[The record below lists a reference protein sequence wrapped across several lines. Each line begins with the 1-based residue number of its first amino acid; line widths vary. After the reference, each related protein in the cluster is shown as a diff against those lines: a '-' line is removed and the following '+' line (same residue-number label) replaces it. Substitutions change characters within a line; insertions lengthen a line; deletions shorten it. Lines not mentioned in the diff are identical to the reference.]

1 MPLSVNTYCKCSW
14 LSTGKAGNT
23 IKTGEHQL
31 SLSQQEN
38 GNYPRLTQELNDNN
52 YLAPLLNTHRHLQQ
66 PVPRINVQ
74 NVDAPPRVPPTP
86 LMPNVQLRRLEQNQL
101 QLRHIRHRQE
111 QERLQRL
118 CLEEERQ
125 RWEQQRALERQRREL
140 LQLQLQQQQQE
151 HRLRRQLL
159 QRQLEMEQQ
168 QRLKQQSQV
177 KGQPCL
183 RSPSSGLCTIYEAM
197 ETSEEEEEDAENQST
212 SNQGSPNQIGH
223 SIPTE
228 LPLRMANGNLRRPPP
243 QELDWNTKLDMVQQL
258 INQAMLL
265 TGENGCPPLL
275 YLPGQGGGI
284 LSPLESSLWPHIMSH
299 FDCSTATVA
308 SVSSYS
314 PSSQA
319 SSPQG
324 DWTVVELE
332 TDHWV
337 SEHH

>member
-1 MPLSVNTYCKCSW
+1 
-14 LSTGKAGNT
+14 
-23 IKTGEHQL
+23 
-31 SLSQQEN
+31 
-38 GNYPRLTQELNDNN
+38 
-52 YLAPLLNTHRHLQQ
+52 
-66 PVPRINVQ
+66 
-74 NVDAPPRVPPTP
+74 
-86 LMPNVQLRRLEQNQL
+86 MPNVQLRRLEQHQL
-101 QLRHIRHRQE
+101 QLRHIRQRQE
-111 QERLQRL
+111 HERLQRL

-125 RWEQQRALERQRREL
+125 RQEQQRALERQRREL

-177 KGQPCL
+177 KGQVKGQPSL
-183 RSPSSGLCTIYEAM
+183 LSPSSGLCTIYEAM
-197 ETSEEEEEDAENQST
+197 ETSEEEEEDAENEST
-212 SNQGSPNQIGH
+212 GSPNQTSH
-223 SIPTE
+223 SIPTD
-228 LPLRMANGNLRRPPP
+228 LPLRVANGNLRRPPP

-258 INQAMLL
+258 INQALL
-265 TGENGCPPLL
+265 LAGEDGCPPLL

-299 FDCSTATVA
+299 FDSAATVA

-314 PSSQA
+314 PSSQT

-332 TDHWV
+332 T
-337 SEHH
+337 HH

>member
-1 MPLSVNTYCKCSW
+1 MMLA
-14 LSTGKAGNT
+14 GKAGNT
-23 IKTGEHQL
+23 IQTGEHQL

-52 YLAPLLNTHRHLQQ
+52 YLAALPNTHRQLQQ
-66 PVPRINVQ
+66 PLPRINVQ
-74 NVDAPPRVPPTP
+74 HVDAPPRVPLPP
-86 LMPNVQLRRLEQNQL
+86 LM
-101 QLRHIRHRQE
+101 QLRHIRQRQE

-125 RWEQQRALERQRREL
+125 RKEQQRALERQRREL
-140 LQLQLQQQQQE
+140 LQLQLQQQKQE

-183 RSPSSGLCTIYEAM
+183 LSPSSGLCTIYEAM

-212 SNQGSPNQIGH
+212 GNQGSPNQIGH
-223 SIPTE
+223 SIPTD
-228 LPLRMANGNLRRPPP
+228 LPLRMANGNLRRLPP

-258 INQAMLL
+258 INQALL
-265 TGENGCPPLL
+265 LAGEDGCPPLL

-314 PSSQA
+314 SSSQA

-332 TDHWV
+332 T
-337 SEHH
+337 HH

>member
-1 MPLSVNTYCKCSW
+1 
-14 LSTGKAGNT
+14 
-23 IKTGEHQL
+23 
-31 SLSQQEN
+31 
-38 GNYPRLTQELNDNN
+38 
-52 YLAPLLNTHRHLQQ
+52 
-66 PVPRINVQ
+66 
-74 NVDAPPRVPPTP
+74 
-86 LMPNVQLRRLEQNQL
+86 MPNVQLRRLEQHQL
-101 QLRHIRHRQE
+101 QLRHIRQRQE

-125 RWEQQRALERQRREL
+125 RKEQQRALERQRREL
-140 LQLQLQQQQQE
+140 LQLQLQQQKQE

-183 RSPSSGLCTIYEAM
+183 LSPSSGLCTIYEAM
-197 ETSEEEEEDAENQST
+197 ETSEEEEEDAENQSIV
-212 SNQGSPNQIGH
+212 NQGSPNQIGH
-223 SIPTE
+223 SIPTD

-258 INQAMLL
+258 INQALL
-265 TGENGCPPLL
+265 LAGEDGCPPLL

-314 PSSQA
+314 SSSQA

-332 TDHWV
+332 T
-337 SEHH
+337 HH